1 MVNDAVE
8 IATAAGY
15 EGKRFHLVGHDWGGQ
30 VSWGVANAHPERL
43 ASLTVLSRPHPLS
56 FRRGSNIHFIRGG
69 ESAVTRGLGFV
80 AMTALLGWW
89 GIPWGPIFSVQ
100 SLWTNLSGG
109 KDVTEEV
116 LNHLYAS
123 AQQTEPAPSI
133 FA

>member
-1 MVNDAVE
+1 MARIIGVDGMTHDQLSEELEN
-8 IATAAGY
+8 G
-15 EGKRFHLVGHDWGGQ
+15 GRFVMYQYCISVLVM
-30 VSWGVANAHPERL
+30 
-43 ASLTVLSRPHPLS
+43 S
-56 FRRGSNIHFIRGG
+56 FRRGSDIHFIRGG